1 MKPQEVRYEI
11 LCEIE
16 DEKAQVQIGFRF
28 EDYFETNTYY
38 LVSETAGYPCTS
50 NMVFDVV
57 KDGREIGKVRLVEN
71 DVRRMLKEF
80 YSTTQDHDLKK
91 IIQQRH
97 ESSVEMDL
105 VNFFENYK
113 KTIVENK
120 NTLTGELKRMRSVAG
135 IK

>member
-1 MKPQEVRYEI
+1 MKSQEVKYEI

-16 DEKAQVQIGFRF
+16 EEKAQIQIGFRF

-38 LVSETAGYPCTS
+38 LISETTGYPCTR
-50 NMVFDVV
+50 NMIFEIV
-57 KDGREIGKVRLVEN
+57 KDGKEIGKVRLVEN
-71 DVRRMLKEF
+71 NVRKMLNDF
-80 YSTTQDHDLKK
+80 YSATNDHDLKK

-97 ESSVEMDL
+97 EDSVEMDL
-105 VNFFENYK
+105 TNFFENYK

-135 IK
+135 II